1 MARARLPEPPAAPA
15 APAQGGDPMLPE
27 LYRVL
32 RRRRETADTWT
43 LALEPAADG
52 ARPPAFRPGQFM
64 MLSSFGA
71 GESAISISGD
81 PTRPGPLV
89 QTIRVVGAT
98 TRALCATRPGGL
110 VGVRGPYG
118 AGWPVEAAQGADVV
132 IVAGGIGL
140 APLRPAIY
148 HVLANRGRY
157 GRVAVL
163 VGGRSP
169 DLLLYPKEVERWRRR
184 GVDVGVIVDA
194 AEPGWS
200 GRVGVVTKLVPGADF
215 DPASA
220 VALTCGPEIMM
231 RYVARALLERGV
243 PAARVHV
250 SLERSMHCGI
260 GHCGHCQLGPTLI
273 CRDGPVYPW
282 ASAEPWLRVREL

>member
-1 MARARLPEPPAAPA
+1 
-15 APAQGGDPMLPE
+15 MLPE

-43 LALEPAADG
+43 LALAPAAAG
-52 ARPPAFRPGQFM
+52 APTAAFRPGQFT
-64 MLSSFGA
+64 MLSAFGA

-81 PTRPGPLV
+81 PTKPGPLV

-98 TRALCATRPGGL
+98 TRALCATRPGGF

-118 AGWPVEAAQGADVV
+118 AGWPVETAEGADVV

-140 APLRPAIY
+140 APLRPAIH
-148 HVLANRGRY
+148 HVLAHRARY
-157 GRVAVL
+157 GRVALL

-169 DLLLYPKEVERWRRR
+169 DLILYPKELERWRRR
-184 GVDVGVIVDA
+184 GIEVGLTVDTSDQS
-194 AEPGWS
+194 WS
-200 GRVGVVTKLVPGADF
+200 GRVGVVTSLIPGAGF

-220 VALTCGPEIMM
+220 VALTCGPEVMM
-231 RYVARALLERGV
+231 RFVARALQERGL
-243 PAARVHV
+243 PASRLHV

-260 GHCGHCQLGPTLI
+260 GHCGHCQLGPTLV

-282 ASAEPWLRVREL
+282 SFAEPWLRVREL